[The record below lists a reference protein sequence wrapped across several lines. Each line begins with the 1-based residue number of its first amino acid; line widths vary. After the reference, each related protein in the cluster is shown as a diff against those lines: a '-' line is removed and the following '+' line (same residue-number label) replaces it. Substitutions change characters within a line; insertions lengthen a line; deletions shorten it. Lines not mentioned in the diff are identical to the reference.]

1 VSSRRGA
8 ARPLNPARAIV
19 AGFLGAILV
28 GTLLLRLPIAHAGDA
43 HVGWLDALFTA
54 TSAVCVTGLVVL
66 DTGSAWSVVGQVV
79 ILLLIK
85 AGGLGILSLGALLA
99 LATGRRLGFGQRLGL
114 QAQTNAL
121 TVGGAVR
128 FVRRLLLF
136 TTSVE
141 ALGALLLALRFVRE
155 EGAAGLF
162 SALFHA
168 VSAFNNAGFSLQSD
182 SLRRY
187 ADDPFV
193 LLVVALLVVIGG
205 LGLVVVMDVALRFG
219 AAAEGRHRATLH
231 TRLALATTVVL
242 VLGGW
247 GAILALEWANP
258 RTLAA
263 LEPHDRPLAAL
274 FQAVTPRTAGF
285 TTVAP
290 SDYRTPTSLVTMF
303 LMLVGGN
310 PGSTAGGLKTTTL
323 AVLVVAAL
331 ALARGHPTVT
341 VAGRTID
348 AATMVKAAVLLTVA
362 LLFVGVAAT
371 LLTLTE
377 PAVAPLAVLFETV
390 SAFATVG
397 LSMGITRELSLAG
410 RAVLVVVMLVGR
422 VGLLTVALALAR
434 DDRFV
439 AVRYPSEDV
448 VVG

>member
-1 VSSRRGA
+1 M
-8 ARPLNPARAIV
+8 
-19 AGFLGAILV
+19 GAILL
-28 GTLLLRLPIAHAGDA
+28 GTLLLRLPIAQAGDA

-79 ILLLIK
+79 ILLLMK

-114 QAQTNAL
+114 QAQTSAL

-141 ALGALLLALRFVRE
+141 ALGALLLAFRFVRE

-205 LGLVVVMDVALRFG
+205 LGLVVMDVALRFG
-219 AAAEGRHRATLH
+219 AGAEGRHRVTLH
-231 TRLALATTVVL
+231 TRLALATTVAL
-242 VLGGW
+242 ILGGW

-290 SDYRTPTSLVTMF
+290 ADYRTPTSLVTMF

-331 ALARGHPTVT
+331 ALARGHPSVT
-341 VAGRTID
+341 AAGRTID
-348 AATMVKAAVLLTVA
+348 AATITKAAVLMTVA
-362 LLFVGVAAT
+362 LLFVGAATT
-371 LLTLTE
+371 LLTLSD
-377 PAVAPLAVLFETV
+377 PAMSPLSVLFETV

-397 LSMGITRELSLAG
+397 LSMGITSELSAAG
-410 RAVLVVVMLVGR
+410 RAMLVVVMLVGR
-422 VGLLTVALALAR
+422 VGLLTVAIALAR
-434 DDRFV
+434 DERIV